1 MLQADE
7 LLGTLGQRVRALR
20 KRADWTRSDLAERSG
35 LSVRFLAR
43 VESGEGN
50 ISVVRLGALARAL
63 GTSPDE
69 LLRPDGAERRVVAL
83 VGLRGAGKS
92 TVGPRLA
99 ASIEAPFIEVDDRIV
114 DASGLALDQL
124 FELHGEHYYRR
135 LEREILKGIVATG
148 RPAVVATA
156 GGVVNDPASWDLL
169 LRAARVVWLRARPED
184 HWSRVIGQGDR
195 RPMRDNPDAMDEL
208 RAILDA
214 REQLYSR
221 AELVVDTSKRSP
233 DAVVE
238 RIRRGLGLD

>member
-1 MLQADE
+1 MLPIDP

-20 KRADWTRSDLAERSG
+20 KRADWTRADLAERSG

-43 VESGEGN
+43 VEGGEGN
-50 ISVVRLGALARAL
+50 ISVLRLGALARAL

-69 LLRPDGAERRVVAL
+69 LLRPDGAERRVIAL

-99 ASIEAPFIEVDDRIV
+99 ASVGAPFIEVDDRIV
-114 DASGLALDQL
+114 EASGLALDQL
-124 FELHGEHYYRR
+124 FELHGERYYRR
-135 LEREILKGIVATG
+135 LEREIIKGIVAAG

-156 GGVVNDPASWDLL
+156 GGVVNDRASWELL
-169 LRAARVVWLRARPED
+169 VQRARVVWLRARPED
-184 HWSRVIGQGDR
+184 HWNRVIGQGDR

-221 AELVVDTSKRSP
+221 AELIVDTSERSP

-238 RIRRGLGLD
+238 RIRRGLELR